1 MASAYNPGDGRSSST
16 EEIPSDQQNHS
27 ENSLSERR
35 SSQQVENGVPSTSPA
50 YSDTDDDDCG
60 MFSSSSHI
68 CLCFTLQMLLARS
81 L

>member
-16 EEIPSDQQNHS
+16 EEMPSGQQNYS
-27 ENSLSERR
+27 ENSLTEWR
-35 SSQQVENGVPSTSPA
+35 SSQQVENRVPSTSPA

-68 CLCFTLQMLLARS
+68 CPCFYFANVFG
-81 L
+81 